1 LEIDSSTKQSSPQAE
16 FEGLLEEFSP
26 SRPRRGKLLFG
37 TVIRVDDDAVLF
49 DVGAK
54 RDGILNKYE
63 MARTDPSLLET
74 LKPGE
79 RAPLCVLRTPTGSE
93 PLEVSIERARH
104 VVDWEKAKSCKADD
118 EIVEVKING
127 SNRGGL
133 TAAMGRL
140 RAFIPNSQVPAL
152 RRVPWENRDELKHK
166 LVGTRMPVKIIEVN
180 QAKNRLV
187 CSARKAQSV
196 ARLRRLKELKKGDV
210 VEGIVVNIVDFGA
223 FVDIGGVDGLL
234 HISEIAH
241 ERIEHPSDV
250 LEPFERLEVYVK
262 SANADKERI
271 SLSRKALLPPHGAV
285 HDRAYESGD
294 LIEAQVIRRD
304 EQGAF
309 VQLPDGTDGL
319 IQPHELGREVSDETS
334 RSCDPGENIVARIV
348 AIDRERESLVLS
360 MRSVSSAEEQDYR
373 EALDAERQA
382 ANQSGVAKDFAELK
396 DLMESKTD
404 SRVASNR

>member
-1 LEIDSSTKQSSPQAE
+1 MEINSSTKQASPKAE

-37 TVIRVDDDAVLF
+37 TVVRVDDDAILF

-63 MARTDPSLLET
+63 MARTDPSLLEA

-79 RAPLCVLRTPTGSE
+79 RAPLCVLRTPIGSE

-104 VVDWEKAKSCKADD
+104 VVDWERARSCKADD
-118 EIVEVKING
+118 EIIQVRING

-152 RRVPWENRDELKHK
+152 RRVPWEKQNELKRK
-166 LVGTRMPVKIIEVN
+166 LVGATMPVKIIEVN

-241 ERIEHPSDV
+241 KRIEHPSDA
-250 LEPFERLEVYVK
+250 LEPFQRLELYVK
-262 SANADKERI
+262 SANVETERI
-271 SLSRKALLPPHGAV
+271 SLSLKALIPPPGAF
-285 HDRAYESGD
+285 HDGPYEPGD
-294 LIEAQVIRRD
+294 LVKAHVIRRD
-304 EQGAF
+304 EQGVF
-309 VQLPDGTDGL
+309 VRLSNGTDG
-319 IQPHELGREVSDETS
+319 IIKPHELAREVNDGTN
-334 RSCDPGENIVARIV
+334 RSCDPGEHIVARIV
-348 AIDRERESLVLS
+348 AIDRERESLELS
-360 MRSVSSAEEQDYR
+360 MRTVSNTEEHKNR
-373 EALDAERQA
+373 ESLDAEGQA
-382 ANQSGVAKDFAELK
+382 PDQSRVAKDISELK
-396 DLMESKTD
+396 NLVESVTD
-404 SRVASNR
+404 SEVALNR